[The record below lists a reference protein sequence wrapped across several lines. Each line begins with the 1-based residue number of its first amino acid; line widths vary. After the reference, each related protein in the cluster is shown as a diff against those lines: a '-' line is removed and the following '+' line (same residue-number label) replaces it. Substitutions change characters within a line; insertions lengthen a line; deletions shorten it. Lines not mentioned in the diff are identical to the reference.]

1 MRRAL
6 FALTAASALLVLPA
20 CEHNAATG
28 RKQFIL
34 MSWDQEIALGAE
46 AMSSLTSEYGGR
58 VSDAG
63 LSGYVDMLGQHL
75 ASFTT
80 NQVPAEMPWEFTLLD
95 SDVVNAFALP
105 GGKVFFSRGLAE
117 QLTDEAQMALVLGHE
132 IGHVTARH
140 GAERISHAL
149 AVQGIVFGAA
159 VAAGASEDDSWMV
172 QALPLVVGLAGQGYL
187 LKFNRDQESEADE
200 LGLRYM
206 VQAGYDPAA
215 IFDVMTV
222 LAGASQGGQ
231 PPEFLSTH
239 PHPDTRIEQG
249 RRLIANEYAYT
260 QNNPQYMR
268 QKYRYQR
275 DFLDRAALLPP
286 PPDRQSRINIR
297 DASSWCWHCAHGEE

>member
-6 FALTAASALLVLPA
+6 MILAASGSMAALPA

-28 RKQFIL
+28 RNQFIL
-34 MSWDQEIALGAE
+34 MSWDQEIALGSE
-46 AMSSLTSEYGGR
+46 AMSGLSSEYGGR
-58 VSDAG
+58 VSDSG
-63 LSGYVDMLGQHL
+63 LNNYVDVLGQHL

-80 NQVPAEMPWEFTLLD
+80 EQVPEGLPWEFTLLD

-149 AVQGIVFGAA
+149 AVQGIMIGAA
-159 VAAGASEDDSWMV
+159 VAAGASEDDSWIG

-187 LKFNRDQESEADE
+187 LKFNRDQEAEADR

-206 VQAGYDPAA
+206 VEAGYDPAA
-215 IFDVMTV
+215 IFDVMNV
-222 LAGASQGGQ
+222 LAAATKGGL

-239 PHPDTRIEQG
+239 PHPETRIEQG
-249 RRLIANEYAYT
+249 RRLIASEYAFT

-268 QKYRYQR
+268 QKYRYER

-286 PPDRQSRINIR
+286 PPDRQTQINL
-297 DASSWCWHCAHGEE
+297 AEPSTWCWHCAGGGE